1 MTMNWHYLFY
11 FLQWVW
17 SQVYQT
23 DQKEHQ
29 NGVFFWEKKNSALS
43 VHACVTTGSSSSSCE
58 MIILW
63 KKSHCK
69 IIRICMG
76 IFTTTLMI
84 KKISQILIK
93 IPHLASTVHFL
104 LSERLLCW
112 KELILASCPLR
123 AFLMYIVNLEMD
135 DLLKWV
141 LFNIV
146 SSQIT
151 SNALWK

>member
-1 MTMNWHYLFY
+1 MNWHYLFY
-11 FLQWVW
+11 FVEWLW

-23 DQKEHQ
+23 DQKEHRK
-29 NGVFFWEKKNSALS
+29 GSSFGKKNSTLL
-43 VHACVTTGSSSSSCE
+43 VHACVTMGSSSSSCE

-76 IFTTTLMI
+76 IFTTTQMI

-104 LSERLLCW
+104 LSEHLLCW
-112 KELILASCPLR
+112 KELILASCPFQ

-151 SNALWK
+151 SSALWK